1 MNVYHL
7 LRHPIRRKIVTMLGE
22 RDKVGFTEMRRDV
35 SVGVGKLYYHLD
47 VLSAL
52 ITQDGHR
59 KYMLTELGQEAYSYL
74 VMGREE
80 TGVAPIDVHVGSR
93 RELFL
98 VYVLSKP
105 FSILL
110 FRRPYLGVIAALGF
124 LAAGG
129 ALISSSVF
137 MNLRAC
143 LDVNILFITDFAE
156 VGGQPI
162 DVTFVIG
169 KFILG
174 VLATFT
180 FFEIVARVV
189 FKKGGG
195 TMPLFVG
202 VVFSYAPL
210 IIFTVFWLLTF
221 GVTTPMWLA
230 EMKKPVLH
238 ALFFALEAWTLIL
251 LTYTINLTKRIKL
264 SSAAAIVFVL
274 VYLNIAL
281 VIPSLLPEVF
291 RL

>member
-35 SVGVGKLYYHLD
+35 NVGVGKLYYHLD

-59 KYMLTELGQEAYSYL
+59 KYMLTELGREAYSYL

-93 RELFL
+93 REVFL
-98 VYVLSKP
+98 VYVLSRP
-105 FSILL
+105 FSVIL
-110 FRRPYLGVIAALGF
+110 FRRRYLGLLVALAF
-124 LAAGG
+124 LAGG
-129 ALISSSVF
+129 GLLVGSGGL
-137 MNLRAC
+137 MGLRAG
-143 LDVNILFITDFAE
+143 LDVSILFITDFGEAN
-156 VGGQPI
+156 P
-162 DVTFVIG
+162 DATFMIG
-169 KFILG
+169 KFVLG

-180 FFEIVARVV
+180 FFEIIARVI

-195 TMPLFVG
+195 TVPLFIG

-210 IIFTVFWLLTF
+210 VLFTVFWLLTF
-221 GVTTPMWLA
+221 GVTTPSWLVDL
-230 EMKKPVLH
+230 KKPVLH

-251 LTYTINLTKRIKL
+251 LTYTINMTKRIKL

-274 VYLNIAL
+274 VYINIAL
-281 VIPSLLPEVF
+281 VIPGLVPGIFS
-291 RL
+291 R